1 MFDLIE
7 RVQQIIFEDKKKI
20 IFTILKIMLLL
31 LILFIGISIGKTSKN
46 SGYQETIQRLQM
58 ELANSQEQK
67 QSYVSINNQDSL
79 IMILIDDDYRFLT
92 TSEFKTISQS
102 LPEMKA
108 RKFILIDLKSNK
120 KIIELES
127 LKLSTIYQEIG
138 KMEAQT
144 DPDYYLKNIA
154 MFPELLERKLAIEKK
169 YLDLTQK
176 VNGDRITNN
185 EKERL
190 EAELR
195 NELQELNLEYPVNG
209 YQWKIYN
216 NTVMLKEATK

>member
-1 MFDLIE
+1 
-7 RVQQIIFEDKKKI
+7 
-20 IFTILKIMLLL
+20 
-31 LILFIGISIGKTSKN
+31 
-46 SGYQETIQRLQM
+46 M

-127 LKLSTIYQEIG
+127 LKLSTIYQE
-138 KMEAQT
+138 KQ
-144 DPDYYLKNIA
+144 
-154 MFPELLERKLAIEKK
+154 
-169 YLDLTQK
+169 
-176 VNGDRITNN
+176 
-185 EKERL
+185 
-190 EAELR
+190 
-195 NELQELNLEYPVNG
+195 
-209 YQWKIYN
+209 
-216 NTVMLKEATK
+216 